1 MLSSHCG
8 PVSSI
13 TIVPSFTGSH
23 IYIDAGEGLA
33 DEASL
38 TAVITEAATWKIKVV
53 MVHLMT

>member
-1 MLSSHCG
+1 M
-8 PVSSI
+8 SSI
-13 TIVPSFTGSH
+13 TIVLSFTGSH
-23 IYIDAGEGLA
+23 IYIDAGEGLV